1 MNKIELLTSTL
12 FTQVVRTYLEMS
24 EKSYAELKDTPYKYS
39 VAKIVLS
46 GEFGNKI
53 EVKI

>member
-1 MNKIELLTSTL
+1 MNKNKTI

-24 EKSYAELKDTPYKYS
+24 EKSYGELKDTPYKYR
-39 VAKIVLS
+39 VGKIVLT

>member
-1 MNKIELLTSTL
+1 MNKCETV

-24 EKSYAELKDTPYKYS
+24 EKSYAELKDTPYKYRVS
-39 VAKIVLS
+39 KIVLS